1 MQAQQAID
9 AAAQPLREFM
19 LKQTGSSELELFVN
33 LSREEAP
40 QTADD
45 VPLTTLIPAF
55 MISEIKTAFMIGFL
69 IYVPFLIIDMVVAS
83 TLMSMGMM
91 MLPPQM
97 ISLAVQ
103 AAPVRAR
110 GRLGPVGAEPRRRVP
125 HVVTQDFL
133 QGLLGDMMVVV
144 FKLSIPLLISGLG
157 VGLVI
162 SVLQAVTQVQEMT
175 LTFVPKVIVAAIVLA
190 MMGPWMLNT
199 LISFTQEVWAHIP
212 EMTASAQ

>member
-1 MQAQQAID
+1 M
-9 AAAQPLREFM
+9 
-19 LKQTGSSELELFVN
+19 
-33 LSREEAP
+33 
-40 QTADD
+40 
-45 VPLTTLIPAF
+45 
-55 MISEIKTAFMIGFL
+55 
-69 IYVPFLIIDMVVAS
+69 
-83 TLMSMGMM
+83 
-91 MLPPQM
+91 
-97 ISLAVQ
+97 
-103 AAPVRAR
+103 
-110 GRLGPVGAEPRRRVP
+110 
-125 HVVTQDFL
+125 TQDFL

-212 EMTASAQ
+212 EMTASSQ